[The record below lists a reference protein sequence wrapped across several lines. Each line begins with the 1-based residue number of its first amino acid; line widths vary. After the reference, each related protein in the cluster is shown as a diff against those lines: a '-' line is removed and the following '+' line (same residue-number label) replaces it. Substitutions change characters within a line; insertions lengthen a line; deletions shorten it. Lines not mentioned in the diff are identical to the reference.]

1 MCFWRILLIVFCADK
16 STNLVTKRLR
26 QLNRSSQQVSPQTNL
41 PVPLVRGHHL
51 YIKHDVGGDLMMM
64 ILMLILMM
72 MMMMMMIG
80 NYSYLPWTRYPQLY
94 HEPLTS
100 PEECDETLDS

>member
-1 MCFWRILLIVFCADK
+1 MFCAGK

-64 ILMLILMM
+64 MMMIMM
-72 MMMMMMIG
+72 MMMMLMMMMIC
-80 NYSYLPWTRYPQLY
+80 NYSYLPRTRYPLLY

>member
-1 MCFWRILLIVFCADK
+1 MFCAGK

-64 ILMLILMM
+64 MIMM
-72 MMMMMMIG
+72 MMMMLMMIMMMMMLMMMIIC
-80 NYSYLPWTRYPQLY
+80 NYSYLPWTRYPLLY

>member
-1 MCFWRILLIVFCADK
+1 
-16 STNLVTKRLR
+16 
-26 QLNRSSQQVSPQTNL
+26 
-41 PVPLVRGHHL
+41 
-51 YIKHDVGGDLMMM
+51 MM
-64 ILMLILMM
+64 MLILMM